1 MDGWN
6 EKDGR
11 GREGGREEWEVE
23 EGGLDDKRK
32 IQTGQSFLFANRAPD
47 KDSACSGADR
57 GAISL
62 PYSLSHLLRP
72 PPPPLPCSPSS

>member
-1 MDGWN
+1 MERPEEEEEKVDGWR
-6 EKDGR
+6 EGE
-11 GREGGREEWEVE
+11 EGGRTGEERKGE
-23 EGGLDDKRK
+23 LDDKRK

-62 PYSLSHLLRP
+62 PYSLTP
-72 PPPPLPCSPSS
+72 FLPHHSPGS